1 MPAPEA
7 ADFDESRAFFE
18 RYNTEPSETNPIGPT
33 AVIEQLDMAKA
44 FADRTGLRVYLGEFG
59 AIVHADLASRAR
71 YTRLVRTE
79 AEKRGF
85 GWAYW
90 DFCQLFAA
98 FTPCGPEG
106 RWIPEIKAALNE

>member
-1 MPAPEA
+1 MKAAP
-7 ADFDESRAFFE
+7 FSRG
-18 RYNTEPSETNPIGPT
+18 TIPSRRRRTRWDQPLSSSSWT
-33 AVIEQLDMAKA
+33 KA

-59 AIVHADLASRAR
+59 AIVHADLASRER

-79 AEKRGF
+79 AEKRGL

-106 RWIPEIKAALNE
+106 RWIPEIRAALIE